1 MVAVTVVERN
11 TSTDNVNEKSRS
23 KHVSADSN
31 NTSTSDKIVEVLKN
45 TRGPTSL
52 LNRKEYENR
61 LLTFQASTY
70 YAKPPCL
77 SPLFCARFG
86 WQNADKDI
94 LVCSSCSSALAIT
107 LNSKL
112 SASTFDKLCHAY
124 RRKIVCNHDINCPF
138 RLSSLEELRS
148 LESSVEEDD
157 DSYDPE
163 EENNKSNAEHA
174 SYDAEVPV
182 YMGQVLPED
191 SIRLMEYPKPSMLLK
206 QKGEKLIAAIRS
218 ATNSTTT
225 DKDAA
230 GAENDAPT
238 TWGYPRLQIPS
249 KIRQMD
255 SNSELTKMLGFDDIS
270 ILALS
275 LLGWNPIPNTR
286 VKVDES
292 MPTVSL
298 GCPLCLSIIKLD
310 PEQHQQKEGKG
321 TEEDGG
327 ASESDRLTKRQRMSC
342 RNFNP
347 LEAHRHYCPYKVGFP
362 KKCTGTVPLWKI
374 ILERL
379 HKECQDDDIKNC
391 TVVREEAK
399 CVPIGVFD
407 KAVEKVRRIL
417 HAGIAPKEIDL
428 NA

>member
-1 MVAVTVVERN
+1 M
-11 TSTDNVNEKSRS
+11 
-23 KHVSADSN
+23 
-31 NTSTSDKIVEVLKN
+31 
-45 TRGPTSL
+45 
-52 LNRKEYENR
+52 
-61 LLTFQASTY
+61 
-70 YAKPPCL
+70 
-77 SPLFCARFG
+77 
-86 WQNADKDI
+86 
-94 LVCSSCSSALAIT
+94 
-107 LNSKL
+107 
-112 SASTFDKLCHAY
+112 
-124 RRKIVCNHDINCPF
+124 CNHDINCPF

>member
-1 MVAVTVVERN
+1 MMSCVCPIKKIRFKLWSVSRAVDTTSYTRTYTHTRN
-11 TSTDNVNEKSRS
+11 VFRFLLFTTA
-23 KHVSADSN
+23 HV
-31 NTSTSDKIVEVLKN
+31 
-45 TRGPTSL
+45 RRP
-52 LNRKEYENR
+52 
-61 LLTFQASTY
+61 
-70 YAKPPCL
+70 KPIN
-77 SPLFCARFG
+77 SIHDR
-86 WQNADKDI
+86 WQNADKDM
-94 LVCSSCSSALAIT
+94 LVCSSCSSALAVT

-112 SASTFDKLCHAY
+112 SANTFDKLCHAY
-124 RRKIVCNHDINCPF
+124 RSKIVSNHDTNCPF
-138 RLSSLEELRS
+138 RLSSIEELHS
-148 LESSVEEDD
+148 LESSAEED
-157 DSYDPE
+157 DSYDTE
-163 EENNKSNAEHA
+163 EGNNKSNAEHA
-174 SYDAEVPV
+174 ACVEVPV

-191 SIRLMEYPKPSMLLK
+191 SIRLIEYPKPSILLK
-206 QKGEKLIAAIRS
+206 RKGEKLVAAIRS
-218 ATNSTTT
+218 VTCATNSTIT
-225 DKDAA
+225 DKNAP
-230 GAENDAPT
+230 GARSDAPT

-275 LLGWNPIPNTR
+275 LLGWNPIPNTC

-292 MPTVSL
+292 ILTVSL
-298 GCPLCLSIIKLD
+298 GCPLCLSIINLA
-310 PEQHQQKEGKG
+310 PEQQQQKEGKG
-321 TEEDGG
+321 TEKDSD

-362 KKCTGTVPLWKI
+362 KKSTDTVPLWKI

-379 HKECQDDDIKNC
+379 YKEYQDDNIQKC

-407 KAVEKVRRIL
+407 KAIEKVRRIL